1 MRKLLIASAS
11 AVVLFSA
18 AGAAQ
23 AEGAVGHVGAN
34 YARTDLDAG
43 GVDADQDVFQAEGSV
58 AFDTGSLGVAFD
70 GSVADSKDIDTVWT
84 GTAHLNY
91 KFGAARLGGF
101 AGLQDSNGDTLWAVG
116 AEGQTDLA
124 PSTVLYGQAGYGQID
139 DLDVD
144 LWAARGE
151 LRQYFG
157 ENIKLTGSLGYM
169 NADFG
174 PLDVDGWNVGVE
186 GEYQFKDTPFS
197 VFGGWSHFDSNDL
210 DANTD
215 TLQVGVRF
223 TFGGAT
229 LRGRDAAGASLSGVN
244 KLFTGIN

>member
-18 AGAAQ
+18 AGAQAQ
-23 AEGAVGHVGAN
+23 TVGHIGANYSHVDADVAGFDAKNDVFEAEGAVAF
-34 YARTDLDAG
+34 DAG
-43 GVDADQDVFQAEGSV
+43 SAGIA
-58 AFDTGSLGVAFD
+58 LD
-70 GSVADSKDIDTVWT
+70 GSVADSDDFDAVWT
-84 GTAHLNY
+84 ATGHANVKY
-91 KFGAARLGGF
+91 GAARIGGF
-101 AGLQDSNGDTLWAVG
+101 AGVQTTDGDTLWAVG

-124 PSTVLYGQAGYGQID
+124 PSTVLYGQGGYGQID

-144 LWAARGE
+144 LWGVRGE
-151 LRQYFG
+151 LRQYVG
-157 ENIKLTGSLGYM
+157 ANIKLTGSLGYV

-174 PLDVDGWNVGVE
+174 PFKIDGWNAGIE
-186 GEYQFKDTPFS
+186 GEYQFKNTPFS
-197 VFGGWSHFDSNDL
+197 VFGGWAHADSNDL

-229 LRGRDAAGASLSGVN
+229 LRSRDAAGASLSGVN
-244 KLFTGIN
+244 KLFVGVQ

>member
-1 MRKLLIASAS
+1 MRKFLIASAA

-23 AEGAVGHVGAN
+23 AEAVGHVGVN
-34 YARTDLDAG
+34 YARTDIDAG
-43 GVDADQDVFQAEGSV
+43 GLDGDLDVFQAEGSV
-58 AFDTGSLGVAFD
+58 AFDAGSLGVAFD

-91 KFGAARLGGF
+91 KLGAARLGGF

-116 AEGQTDLA
+116 AEGQADLA
-124 PSTVLYGQAGYGQID
+124 PSTVVYGQAGYGQID

-144 LWAARGE
+144 LWAVRGE
-151 LRQYFG
+151 LRQFFG
-157 ENIKLTGSLGYM
+157 DNVKLAGSLGYL

-174 PLDVDGWNVGVE
+174 AVDIDGWNAGIE

-197 VFGGWSHFDSNDL
+197 VFGGWNHFDSNDL
-210 DANTD
+210 GANTD
-215 TLQVGVRF
+215 TLRVGVRF

-229 LRGRDAAGASLSGVN
+229 LRGRDAAGASLGDVH
-244 KLFTGIN
+244 KLFGGLN